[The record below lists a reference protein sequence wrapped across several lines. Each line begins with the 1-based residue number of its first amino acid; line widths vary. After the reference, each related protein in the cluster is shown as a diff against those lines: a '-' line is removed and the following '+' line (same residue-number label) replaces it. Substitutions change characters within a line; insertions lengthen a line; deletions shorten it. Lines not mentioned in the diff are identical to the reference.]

1 MATLSTKS
9 EKLHQTIKRKQ
20 LLNRSG
26 CLFGVLY
33 EENNLRSRL
42 KKSRKKSVES
52 SVGLQNS
59 LFKQERRRDSQRVIA
74 NRLACQQA
82 LCNRRKRQGGSQRVT
97 VTDLLCLVSSTTST
111 VQTRVQCNDNS
122 TRSYENQS
130 VTEPY
135 QSLLKLL

>member
-33 EENNLRSRL
+33 EENNLRPRL
-42 KKSRKKSVES
+42 KKSVES
-52 SVGLQNS
+52 SVGLQSS

-97 VTDLLCLVSSTTST
+97 VTDLLCLLSSTTST